1 MPHTRPLCATRSRG
15 GMVLIEVLD
24 TAALISWPVERL
36 AGGVVLNGQRRE
48 VERIEPERLISLDVA
63 DLLWTTPNQQSLSDA
78 TIIAVGTGDIAG
90 ISEIDLGL
98 LALAIEKGGRLHTD
112 DYRLQNLCK
121 VAGVDW
127 RPIETDGIT
136 ASWNWEVRCSGCGER
151 HELPEE
157 ATQARGDLGSCKIC
171 GSSLKAKRIR

>member
-1 MPHTRPLCATRSRG
+1 
-15 GMVLIEVLD
+15 MVLVEVLD

-63 DLLWTTPNQQSLSDA
+63 DLLWATPNQQSLSDA
-78 TIIAVGTGDIAG
+78 TGIAMGTGDIAG
-90 ISEIDLGL
+90 ISEVDLGL
-98 LALAIEKGGRLHTD
+98 LALAIEKGGRLYTD

-136 ASWNWEVRCSGCGER
+136 AAWNWEVRCTGCGER
-151 HELPEE
+151 IGLPEK
-157 ATQARGDLGSCKIC
+157 TTHSRGDLGSCKTC
-171 GSSLKAKRIR
+171 GSSLKVRRIR